1 MLTGGELV
9 DEGRCLAPTVLEN
22 PPSDAKVWCE
32 EIFGPVATITRFSDF
47 EQALELANDSRFGL
61 QAGVFTRD
69 VGLGLKAAQTL
80 EFGGVLINEV
90 PTFRADQMPYG
101 GVKDSGNT
109 REGPAYSVRELTEER
124 FVTLQG

>member
-1 MLTGGELV
+1 V
-9 DEGRCLAPTVLEN
+9 ISH
-22 PPSDAKVWCE
+22 PPHDAKVWCE
-32 EIFGPVATITRFSDF
+32 EIFGPVATVERYSDF
-47 EQALELANDSRFGL
+47 EEALRLANDSKYGL

-69 VGLGLKAAQTL
+69 MGRGLKAGSTL

-90 PTFRADQMPYG
+90 PTFRADQQPYG

-109 REGPAYSVRELTEER
+109 REGPAFAVQELTEER